1 MKEMKVK
8 NIIIGKQFESCENY
22 EKFIQILKK
31 KRIHV
36 TIVKAGNR
44 INIEK
49 NIYLDILWP
58 DEEKKITENILNNNS
73 LVCKLNYKKN
83 SVLFTGDIEA
93 VAEKEILKKYQNKS
107 NILKADIIKIAHH
120 GSKSSSII
128 EFLNK
133 VNPNIALIG
142 VGKNNN
148 FGHPSRKTL
157 DNLKNI
163 NCKYYRT
170 DECGEIMIN
179 INERFIKIYKK
190 IKNDTH
196 K

>member
-22 EKFIQILKK
+22 EKFIQIVKK
-31 KRIHV
+31 KRINV
-36 TIVKAGNR
+36 TIVTAGNR

-58 DEEKKITENILNNNS
+58 DEEKKISENILNNNS

-83 SVLFTGDIEA
+83 SILFTGDIEA

-107 NILKADIIKIAHH
+107 NMLKSNIIKIAHH
-120 GSKSSSII
+120 GSKSSSIE
-128 EFLNK
+128 EFLNEVK
-133 VNPNIALIG
+133 PSIALIG

-148 FGHPSRKTL
+148 FGHPSEKILKSLRKV
-157 DNLKNI
+157 

-170 DECGEIMIN
+170 DECGEITLV
-179 INERFIKIYKK
+179 INERKIRINSKVTK
-190 IKNDTH
+190 
-196 K
+196 